1 MGKKEIRQDKLV
13 KFILKRG
20 YIPKDKRKL
29 AKKFQV
35 SIPTILKDIDE
46 IRDALIKTA
55 LDKIEENLIL
65 RLGNR
70 ILKMKDLDLIRL
82 LYFFVPKKQDVK
94 VAEETKILVKMWH
107 WSKEKEKNV

>member
-1 MGKKEIRQDKLV
+1 MGRKEIRQDKLV

-20 YIPKDKRKL
+20 YIPKDRRKL
-29 AKKFQV
+29 AKIFQV
-35 SIPTILKDIDE
+35 SIRTITRDIDE
-46 IRDALIKTA
+46 IHDVLTKIA

-65 RLGNR
+65 RLSNR

-94 VAEETKILVKMWH
+94 VSEETKIVVKMWP